1 MNDNGCKVAI
11 IGAGYMAREHIRA
24 FQDVPGVSV
33 VGLHS
38 KTRTKAE
45 ALAKEFGQILVC
57 DSVAELFEK
66 TQADLVV
73 VAVPILAMKAVC
85 ETCFEYPWAALI
97 EKPVGYNLAEAEE
110 IEASARARNRR
121 AFVALNRRHYGSTRT
136 VQADLAN
143 LTGTRLIKVQDQE
156 APVAALES
164 GEPELVVQNWMFA
177 NSIHL
182 IDFFSMFG
190 RGKVVRVER
199 TIRFDKVR
207 PRYVAA
213 TITFESGDVGLYEAI
228 WDGPAPWSVT
238 VNTDNK
244 RWEMRPLEKAAFQLG
259 GTRVLQQSQEDVW
272 DSQFKPGLRHQAQMA
287 VQAAKGQPSEL
298 PTLQDAL
305 ESMRLAHAIY
315 L

>member
-1 MNDNGCKVAI
+1 MKNKDCKVAV
-11 IGAGYMAREHIRA
+11 IGAGYMAREHVRA
-24 FQDVPGVSV
+24 FQDVPGVTV
-33 VGLHS
+33 VGIHS
-38 KTRTKAE
+38 RTRAKAE
-45 ALAKEFGQILVC
+45 ALAQECGQPLVC

-73 VAVPILAMKAVC
+73 VAVPILAVKAIC
-85 ETCFEYPWAALI
+85 ESCFEYPWAALI

-110 IEASARARNRR
+110 IEALARTRSRR

-136 VQADLAN
+136 VLSDLAN
-143 LTGTRLIKVQDQE
+143 QTGPRLIKVQDQE
-156 APVAALES
+156 APTAALES

-182 IDFFSMFG
+182 IDYFSLFG
-190 RGKVVRVER
+190 RGKVAHVER
-199 TIRFDKVR
+199 TIRFDRAR

-244 RWEMRPLEKAAFQLG
+244 RWEMRPLEKAAYQLA
-259 GTRVLQQSQEDVW
+259 GTRVLQQSQEDDW
-272 DSQFKPGLRHQAQMA
+272 DSQFKPGLRQQAQMA
-287 VQAAKGQPSEL
+287 VRAATGQSNGL

-305 ESMRLAHAIY
+305 DSMRLAHTIY
-315 L
+315 M